1 MTGKSSVSYGLAALL
16 LTAGVPSPAAAQEA
30 GTVEIGG
37 FGRYT
42 VFDIDLKLKNQI
54 GAGGRLGV
62 FVVPNLA
69 VEGDASYTSTDIKTT
84 TLKVSYVPLHA
95 RLIYNVP
102 VGPKTAWLLGAGY
115 AHNQYG
121 KNGTGSDDGAAGL
134 VGLRFMVGKT
144 FSVRLDGTLDYMPY
158 KTPGAGNLTHFGLQA
173 GLSALWGHH
182 GPGDRDHDGVTDDV
196 DACPGTPV
204 GDVVGANGCTLPKDA
219 DHDGVMDSAD
229 RCPNTPAGDKVAA
242 SGCSLPQDSDRDG
255 VTDAAD
261 QCPNTPAGDAVDARG
276 CSLLKDSDNDGVLDG
291 ADRCPNT
298 PKGAFVNAD
307 GCTIPTDSDGD
318 GVTDDKDQCPA
329 TPGGD
334 DVDAKGCTWV
344 SIFKPGTTALV
355 LEGVNFET
363 GKAVLLPGSRAT
375 LDRVVEAL
383 IGNPDVRVEVAGY
396 TDSRGTVARNLKL
409 SQARSD
415 AVRQYLVEHGVE
427 AGQLAA
433 QGYGVADPVAP
444 NTTAAGRAKN
454 RRVELHKLN

>member
-1 MTGKSSVSYGLAALL
+1 MTRIWSVSSWLTGLAL
-16 LTAGVPSPAAAQEA
+16 LTSVPGSLAAQQA

-42 VFDIDLKLKNQI
+42 VFDNALLLKSRI
-54 GAGGRLGV
+54 GGGGRVGL
-62 FVVPNLA
+62 FVLRNLE
-69 VEGDASYTSTDIKTT
+69 VEGDASYTSTVVKTT

-95 RLIYNVP
+95 RLVYNVP
-102 VGPKTAWLLGAGY
+102 VGPTTAWLLGAGY
-115 AHNQYG
+115 AHDKYG
-121 KNGTGSDDGAAGL
+121 KNATGSDDGVAGM
-134 VGLRFMVGKT
+134 VGLRFLIGQT
-144 FSVRLDGTLDYMPY
+144 LSVRLDATLDYMPY
-158 KTPGAGNLTHFGLQA
+158 KTAGAEDLTHYGLQL
-173 GLSALWGHH
+173 GLSALLGHH
-182 GPGDRDHDGVTDDV
+182 GPGDRDHDGVADDL
-196 DACPGTPV
+196 DACPGTPA
-204 GDVVGANGCTLPKDA
+204 GDVVGLNGCTLPKDA
-219 DHDGVMDSAD
+219 DHDGVVDSAD
-229 RCPNTPAGDKVAA
+229 RCPDTPAGDKVDA
-242 SGCSLPQDSDRDG
+242 SGCSLPKDADRDG
-255 VTDAAD
+255 VSDAAD
-261 QCPNTPAGDAVDARG
+261 QCPDSPAGDAVDPRG
-276 CSLLKDSDNDGVLDG
+276 CSLPKDGDHDGVLDA

-298 PKGAFVNAD
+298 PKGAFVNVD

-363 GKAVLLPGSRAT
+363 GKAVLLPSSRET
-375 LDRVVEAL
+375 LDRVVDAL
-383 IGNPDVRVEVAGY
+383 IGNPDVQIEVAGY
-396 TDSRGTVARNLKL
+396 TDSRGTVASNLKL

-427 AGQLAA
+427 AGQLVAK
-433 QGYGVADPVAP
+433 GYGQDNPVAP